1 MLTITLLFANL
12 SKLVAICNILSK
24 YCLCQNRK
32 PFFDLPRQRC
42 AHNCLPTTLHSPHRG
57 EAYSQHCAIVGRP
70 RAVWPLHGGVTFVLP
85 GAWRTSGVAFANS
98 RPAPC
103 ANSLC
108 GTTKAPCGLNMYSA
122 ATSVRW
128 IRLQKQATGPPHRHI
143 THSPQ
148 SLFIP
153 PKIHNT
159 SSKNVQH
166 SIFQKNSGQGKGSF
180 QMISV
185 NIHSDFDR
193 ALTLSFLAQRPNFSE
208 DLLNSL

>member
-1 MLTITLLFANL
+1 MLAITLLFANL

-70 RAVWPLHGGVTFVLP
+70 RAVWPLHGGVTFELP

-122 ATSVRW
+122 ATFVRCYLVPGASTW
-128 IRLQKQATGPPHRHI
+128 QPLQIWSRSAPLCICGN
-143 THSPQ
+143 HSPSLSHPTTRPWNTVRHRNSTQ
-148 SLFIP
+148 SSFNP
-153 PKIHNT
+153 P
-159 SSKNVQH
+159 
-166 SIFQKNSGQGKGSF
+166 
-180 QMISV
+180 
-185 NIHSDFDR
+185 
-193 ALTLSFLAQRPNFSE
+193 
-208 DLLNSL
+208 